1 MGTCVSTQ
9 ANGNGNGNGVGVRIK
24 PSTIKIIHVD
34 GRLQEFKQ
42 PIVARHI
49 LSQNPNR
56 FLCSLE
62 TMNVDSYV
70 LQVPETEELQLGQ
83 IYFLLPLSQS
93 HTYLSLPDLCTLAIR
108 ASTALR
114 KHDGSSFFDGNNGV
128 GLQSSFKIPAD
139 VNGIRINSQLSRD
152 KR

>member
-1 MGTCVSTQ
+1 MGTCVSSQ
-9 ANGNGNGNGVGVRIK
+9 ANGNGIGGIK

-42 PIVARHI
+42 AIVARHI

-62 TMNVDSYV
+62 SMNVDSYV
-70 LQVPETEELQLGQ
+70 QQVPETEELQLGQ

-114 KHDGSSFFDGNNGV
+114 KHDGSPIFDEKGL
-128 GLQSSFKIPAD
+128 GLQSSSGVCFKIPAD
-139 VNGIRINSQLSRD
+139 INGIRLSPQFSRG

>member
-1 MGTCVSTQ
+1 MGTCVSSQ
-9 ANGNGNGNGVGVRIK
+9 ANGNGIGGIK

-42 PIVARHI
+42 AIVARHI

-62 TMNVDSYV
+62 SMNVDSYV
-70 LQVPETEELQLGQ
+70 QQVPETEELQLGQ

-93 HTYLSLPDLCTLAIR
+93 HTYFLYTISY
-108 ASTALR
+108 
-114 KHDGSSFFDGNNGV
+114 
-128 GLQSSFKIPAD
+128 
-139 VNGIRINSQLSRD
+139 
-152 KR
+152 